1 MQAIFAFFFM
11 HILLLA
17 FTINSTA
24 VSVAFPNITSSFN
37 TSLVLAGW
45 VLSIYQLVSAGSVVL
60 MGKVS
65 DVLGRKKTFI
75 ICAGFFIGGSLFAA
89 LAPNIYLLIVA
100 RFIQGVGGGGLLPS
114 MIGII
119 YELFPRHR
127 LQATGLSMSIANI
140 GGIVGPNIGSWLVS
154 SFGWQSIFWLN
165 VPIGIAATVPL
176 FYLLKSEL
184 VKKVQIDFAGAGYL
198 IAFLFS
204 FLIGLSQ
211 IAHSGTGYGWLIPGI
226 LFIISA
232 FFITFFVRHE
242 LNFKD
247 PIIELD
253 LLRLKPF
260 AAANVYNM
268 ILGSVMFGF
277 SSFIPLYAV
286 NVYQMTTIQ
295 SGYVLMANSIGFV
308 LAAATSSL
316 FLVGWGY
323 RKPMLLGTILV
334 GFSLLLLGLH
344 FENVKIFNTEISPV
358 VLTSLIAFMMGLGI
372 GIGNPASNLACM
384 DLMPQRASTIQGVR
398 AMFRWSGGSI
408 SIAVITLVLQ
418 FVGDKAFGFRI
429 IYIGISL
436 IVILAIPFIF
446 ALPDKPLPT
455 PAVKNQS

>member
-1 MQAIFAFFFM
+1 MQAVFAFVFM

-17 FTINSTA
+17 FTVNSTA

-65 DVLGRKKTFI
+65 DILGRKKTFI
-75 ICAGFFIGGSLFAA
+75 LCAGFFIGGSLFAA

-100 RFIQGVGGGGLLPS
+100 RFIQGVGGGGLLPA
-114 MIGII
+114 MIGIL

-140 GGIVGPNIGSWLVS
+140 GGIIGPNIGSWLVS

-165 VPIGIAATVPL
+165 VPIGIVSTIPL

-184 VKKVQIDFAGAGYL
+184 GKKVRIDFAGAGYL
-198 IAFLFS
+198 IAFLFA

-211 IAHSGTGYGWLIPGI
+211 IANSGTGYGWLMPGI
-226 LFIISA
+226 LLIISA

-242 LNFKD
+242 LNFKE

-253 LLRLKPF
+253 LLRLKSF

-286 NVYQMTTIQ
+286 NVYRMTTIQ
-295 SGYVLMANSIGFV
+295 SGYVLMSNSIGFI

-323 RKPMLLGTILV
+323 RKPMLLGIILV

-344 FENVKIFNTEISPV
+344 FENVKIYNTEINPV
-358 VLTSLIAFMMGLGI
+358 VLTSFIAFMMGLGI

-418 FVGDKAFGFRI
+418 FVGDKAFGFSI
-429 IYIGISL
+429 VFIAISL

-446 ALPDKPLPT
+446 AMPDKPLPT